1 MISILKHLLMMKR
14 IRIYV
19 HGKVQGVFY
28 RYNTK
33 KIADSLNINS
43 LFFTQPF
50 SSVEILAEGFD
61 DNLKK
66 FIEWCKVGPPMARV
80 ERLDVI
86 EEKNITKKLSDFKII
101 W

>member
-1 MISILKHLLMMKR
+1 MMMKR

-28 RYNTK
+28 RHNTK
-33 KIADSLNINS
+33 KIADSLNIKGWVRNKEDG
-43 LFFTQPF
+43 
-50 SSVEILAEGFD
+50 SVEILAEGPD
-61 DNLKK
+61 VNLKK

-86 EEKNITKKLSDFKII
+86 EEKNTTKKLSDFEII